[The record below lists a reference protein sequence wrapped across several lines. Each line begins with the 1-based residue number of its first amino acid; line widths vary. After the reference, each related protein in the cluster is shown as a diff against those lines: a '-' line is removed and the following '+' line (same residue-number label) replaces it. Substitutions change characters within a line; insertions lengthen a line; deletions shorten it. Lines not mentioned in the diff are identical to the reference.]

1 MELIIAMTAAIAIVV
16 SYVFWHK
23 RVHNSRPKIIE
34 LMPSDPMDIV
44 DGYNVDPMDIDS
56 TSEYEMIIPKVF
68 KHKDYFNPKTHEKKR
83 SMDVQNR

>member
-56 TSEYEMIIPKVF
+56 TNEYEMIIPKVF